1 MFRTPTVSDDQIRGE
16 AVIIG
21 GKPVV
26 IKRLGEYFIESAAEG
41 SGAYTKYG
49 KEYGFVKKL
58 VQSVK
63 SLGLVIFLVCI
74 LLYIFSAKE

>member
-1 MFRTPTVSDDQIRGE
+1 MHRSNRNRYIH
-16 AVIIG
+16 A
-21 GKPVV
+21 
-26 IKRLGEYFIESAAEG
+26 AAEG

-63 SLGLVIFLVCI
+63 SLGLVIFLVRI